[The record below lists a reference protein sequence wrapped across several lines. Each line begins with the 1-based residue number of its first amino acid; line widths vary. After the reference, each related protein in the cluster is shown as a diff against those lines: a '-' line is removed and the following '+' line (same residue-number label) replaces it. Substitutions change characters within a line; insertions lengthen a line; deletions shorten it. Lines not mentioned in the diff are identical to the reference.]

1 MTDNPRARAPAA
13 WWALLLGNFVIGCGV
28 MVAPGAL
35 NDLVRDLQVSVAVG
49 GQLVAVSAVVMAVG
63 APLIAALAGGADRRR
78 MLTLAMLWYAIGHAL
93 AALMPDYASL
103 LPVRAAS
110 VLSAAAFTPQ
120 AAAALS
126 VMVAPAQRGRAI
138 AFVFLG
144 WSLASVAGLPISSW
158 IAETAGWRWAFAL
171 VALLSLPA
179 AVAVWRTMPDGVRP
193 ARLSLAQWGGVFA
206 SPPLMAV
213 VGVTVLSA
221 AGQFTLFSYM
231 APYYRQV
238 LGASPAQASMLFLV
252 FGVFALL
259 GNLLLARHIDR
270 IGPARCV
277 AMGLLAMVLAICV
290 WPWAGSVAAMALVL
304 VPWAMGSFSS
314 NSAQQARL
322 GAAAPALASALMALN
337 TSAIY
342 AGQAIGAAGGGAL
355 FAATGWQ
362 WLWLAALAWM
372 LGALALSLWAQRRIR
387 EAGARG

>member
-1 MTDNPRARAPAA
+1 MSAPPA
-13 WWALLLGNFVIGCGV
+13 WWALLLGNFAIGCGV

-35 NDLVRDLQVSVAVG
+35 NDLVRELQVSVALG

-126 VMVAPAQRGRAI
+126 VMVPPAQRGRAI

-179 AVAVWRTMPDGVRP
+179 AAAVWRTMPDGVRP

-206 SPPLMAV
+206 SPRLMAV
-213 VGVTVLSA
+213 IGVTVLSA

-238 LGASPAQASMLFLV
+238 LGASPTQASALFLV

-270 IGPARCV
+270 LGPARCV
-277 AMGLLAMVLAICV
+277 AIGLTAMALAICA
-290 WPWAGSVAAMALVL
+290 WPWAGGVAAMALVL
-304 VPWAMGSFSS
+304 VPWALGSFSS

-322 GAAAPALASALMALN
+322 GAAAPVLASALMALN

-355 FAATGWQ
+355 FVASGWR

-372 LGALALSLWAQRRIR
+372 LAALVLSRWAQRRMH
-387 EAGARG
+387 GVGSHG